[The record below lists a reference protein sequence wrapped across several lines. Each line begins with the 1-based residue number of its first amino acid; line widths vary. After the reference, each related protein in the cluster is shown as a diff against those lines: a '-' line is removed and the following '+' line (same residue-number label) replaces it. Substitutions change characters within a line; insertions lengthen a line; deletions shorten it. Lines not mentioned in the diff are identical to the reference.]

1 VAATGKTGAALPLE
15 IADASGATVDDKV
28 AILVAHQVATETAAL
43 TAQIDDLKAENATL
57 ATENASLKDKVEV
70 AETAKLAAEKAFADF
85 KDEQAKAAETAKLAE
100 DRKAEIAKVA
110 PALLEGEKAKVD
122 ERVARWAALDEASF
136 KEHLNE
142 LASVAGKPVEG
153 EPLETAMKRNQ
164 KTVTTGK
171 SAAVAVLGL
180 S

>member
-43 TAQIDDLKAENATL
+43 TAQIDDL

>member
-70 AETAKLAAEKAFADF
+70 
-85 KDEQAKAAETAKLAE
+85 AETAKLAE